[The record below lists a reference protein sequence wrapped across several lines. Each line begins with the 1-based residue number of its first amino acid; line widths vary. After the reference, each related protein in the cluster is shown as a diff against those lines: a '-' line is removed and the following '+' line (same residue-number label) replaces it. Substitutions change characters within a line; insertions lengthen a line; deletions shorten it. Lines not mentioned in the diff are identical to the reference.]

1 MFKNSI
7 IMFSVCI
14 LCLFSNKADAQI
26 NPLKSQYFANPFLFN
41 PAKAGDGNTGN
52 LATGISTQWDRV
64 PGAPLIMSLTAEAPV
79 SSRVGL
85 GALVINDKAGVINRT
100 VIMGTY
106 SYKVPVSENSYLRFG
121 LAAGYLSDY
130 INLND
135 VVSRNINSDAAISN
149 YNYQHENL
157 LKAGFGAVFKIEN
170 LEIQSSWY
178 KNNRLANQSNRT
190 VDRSGITSQMKYS
203 FGDPSGIVVS
213 PMLGHRQI
221 QGLRDYMDMGVNVA
235 FLPNLD
241 CSFIYHTNKTM
252 TGGISYEYDKVLR
265 LNCFYNSETPQIR
278 GLTGGT
284 FEMSLSMP
292 FSLKHH

>member
-1 MFKNSI
+1 MIKNSLI
-7 IMFSVCI
+7 LCSIGF
-14 LCLFSNKADAQI
+14 LCLFSGKADAQI
-26 NPLKSQYFANPFLFN
+26 NPLKSQYFANSFLFN
-41 PAKAGDGNTGN
+41 PAKAGDGNTGK
-52 LATGISTQWDRV
+52 LATGISTQWNRV
-64 PGAPLIMSLTAEAPV
+64 PGAPLIMSLTADAPV

-85 GALVINDKAGVINRT
+85 GASVINDKSGLINRT
-100 VIMGTY
+100 VVMGTY
-106 SYKVPVSENSYLRFG
+106 SYKVPVSEDSYLRFG

-135 VVSRNINSDAAISN
+135 VVSRNVGSDAAISN

-157 LKAGFGAVFKIEN
+157 LKTGFGATFKIEN

-178 KNNRLANQSNRT
+178 KNNRLANQLNRT
-190 VDRSGITSQMKYS
+190 IDRSGITTQFKYNL
-203 FGDPSGIVVS
+203 GDPSGTVVS

-221 QGLRDYMDMGVNVA
+221 QGLKDYLDMGVNVA
-235 FLPNLD
+235 FVPNLD
-241 CSFIYHTNKTM
+241 LTFIYHTNKTI
-252 TGGISYEYDKVLR
+252 TGGISYEYDKLLR

-292 FSLKHH
+292 FSLLKN